1 VDKEGFKQLVGG
13 LIGPLSI
20 RSRPFMVKLLN
31 KQYQETKENLI
42 LELSK
47 ASHVSTTADCWTARQ
62 KSFLGMTVHWLD
74 VDEVTRQSACLG
86 VRRIYGSH
94 TYDVLAKAISE
105 MHKEFKISSKVNL
118 TITDNGSNFLKAFRM
133 FQAKDAGNER
143 ASNEASDEDCFE
155 EEEEDDFVLVDIG
168 EIIESHICTSE
179 AARVSKSNGSSGGQM
194 DGLEDGSDPDDE
206 EEVERIIL
214 PPHMRCTCHTLN
226 LIATT
231 DVEKIRSR
239 PFLKI
244 KKSLDLKLKSIW
256 NKQKRSSL
264 ASDFIKSKMGELF
277 VICNDTRWNSYYDGL
292 AKVEHFIDKKD
303 EALNETFEHFKI
315 TKLTA
320 VEKDFLKVFV
330 RVMKP
335 LSQALDIFQNEESM
349 SVGCVLPVLTVL
361 KEKLVEMEK
370 DRSITHCIPLVGS
383 LLDSISA
390 RFNHL
395 FLQKHLRLAS
405 LSDPHF
411 KLWVQ
416 DKESKES
423 DTDLLKNE
431 VQRRTTAAMEFQ

>member
-47 ASHVSTTADCWTARQ
+47 ASHVLTTADCWTARQ

-179 AARVSKSNGSSGGQM
+179 AARVSKSNESSGGQM

-231 DVEKIRSR
+231 DVEKIRNR

-292 AKVEHFIDKKD
+292 AKVEHSIDKKD
-303 EALNETFEHFKI
+303 EALNETFEHF
-315 TKLTA
+315 
-320 VEKDFLKVFV
+320 
-330 RVMKP
+330 
-335 LSQALDIFQNEESM
+335 
-349 SVGCVLPVLTVL
+349 
-361 KEKLVEMEK
+361 
-370 DRSITHCIPLVGS
+370 
-383 LLDSISA
+383 
-390 RFNHL
+390 
-395 FLQKHLRLAS
+395 
-405 LSDPHF
+405 
-411 KLWVQ
+411 
-416 DKESKES
+416 
-423 DTDLLKNE
+423 
-431 VQRRTTAAMEFQ
+431 